1 MAQIIEK
8 PLEFQEKECIINS
21 NKLDIGGSMEFDFVI
36 TGIKRVILVGKEEY
50 DEDRSIF
57 SNHVSRNEL
66 IFNLSGVTTIFFGQ
80 DIFETLPGS
89 IRFLPKGETE
99 RYEVIRKER
108 GECIDV
114 FFDTDRP
121 VSKKAFVTPV
131 LYNEKIGMLFKKIF
145 SVWTAKDEGYYY
157 ECISLLYKIF
167 SELQKCNTVPRRHR
181 DKIEAG
187 VAVLQER
194 FSDPYLTVSELAE
207 ACGVSESY
215 FKRLFKEQF
224 GVPPKK
230 YVVQLRI
237 NHACELLRT
246 ERYSVTQIATICG
259 FSDIYFFS
267 RQFKEYMGVSPTVFV
282 KKYRS
287 SR

>member
-1 MAQIIEK
+1 MLIK
-8 PLEFQEKECIINS
+8 EFS
-21 NKLDIGGSMEFDFVI
+21 
-36 TGIKRVILVGKEEY
+36 
-50 DEDRSIF
+50 
-57 SNHVSRNEL
+57 
-66 IFNLSGVTTIFFGQ
+66 
-80 DIFETLPGS
+80 
-89 IRFLPKGETE
+89 
-99 RYEVIRKER
+99 
-108 GECIDV
+108 
-114 FFDTDRP
+114 
-121 VSKKAFVTPV
+121 
-131 LYNEKIGMLFKKIF
+131 
-145 SVWTAKDEGYYY
+145 
-157 ECISLLYKIF
+157 
-167 SELQKCNTVPRRHR
+167 
-181 DKIEAG
+181 
-187 VAVLQER
+187 
-194 FSDPYLTVSELAE
+194 E

>member
-114 FFDTDRP
+114 FFDTDMP
-121 VSKKAFVTPV
+121 ISDEAFVLRPKQI
-131 LYNEKIGMLFKKIF
+131 EKFKILF
-145 SVWTAKDEGYYY
+145 
-157 ECISLLYKIF
+157 
-167 SELQKCNTVPRRHR
+167 N
-181 DKIEAG
+181 
-187 VAVLQER
+187 
-194 FSDPYLTVSELAE
+194 
-207 ACGVSESY
+207 
-215 FKRLFKEQF
+215 
-224 GVPPKK
+224 
-230 YVVQLRI
+230 
-237 NHACELLRT
+237 
-246 ERYSVTQIATICG
+246 
-259 FSDIYFFS
+259 
-267 RQFKEYMGVSPTVFV
+267 
-282 KKYRS
+282 
-287 SR
+287 